1 MTKCFKT
8 ILTPTPKGYDQT
20 TKFYL
25 KMDKSKYFAIL
36 QLIFI
41 YFLIVCLII
50 LLEYIDI
57 FSILQKLFIN
67 LVYCSSNTPS
77 GSGSS
82 SSSTTNVVG
91 AAVAGATFTSV
102 FAALPKTMPIVPK
115 TATSVVLAS
124 ATGAVVGDGLYKMSS
139 ALIETVAQGAI
150 STGTELVKASP
161 HTDPNPERVPSSTI
175 NEQFDSYNSVL
186 EDHEIISPL
195 EQYLSGLLELNMG
208 ILVLT
213 LMLIV
218 FIFSNYI

>member
-8 ILTPTPKGYDQT
+8 ILTHPRPPRRQMG
-20 TKFYL
+20 
-25 KMDKSKYFAIL
+25 KSKYLAIL

-67 LVYCSSNTPS
+67 QVYCSSNTPS
-77 GSGSS
+77 VSGSS
-82 SSSTTNVVG
+82 SSSTTNVVC
-91 AAVAGATFTSV
+91 AALAGATFTSV

-124 ATGAVVGDGLYKMSS
+124 ATGAVGDGLYKMSS

-161 HTDPNPERVPSSTI
+161 HADPNPERVPSPTI
-175 NEQFDSYNSVL
+175 NDQFDSYHSVL

-195 EQYLSGLLELNMG
+195 EQILYGLLEMNSALF
-208 ILVLT
+208 VLT
-213 LMLIV
+213 LLLIV